1 MARSPLRLA
10 SLALLAAAAGAGLWF
25 AMGRRANSPRFPGA
39 HAILLSIDTLR
50 RDALTSYGAP
60 PSATPALARLAADGV
75 VVEQAIAASNYT
87 APSHATMLTGA
98 SPRVHGVLNTHKSSP
113 RPIPPELPT
122 LADRLR
128 AAGYATYGDSDRG
141 YVSKAFGFDR
151 GFDTW
156 REEQTGLRPK
166 IDGAIRFLESL
177 PPGKPGFVFLHTYET
192 HAPYLPT
199 EEELDRLSARFRDAH
214 IAPRV
219 LRRILRN
226 EEADAENHGDL
237 FEDAFHFRPEDIAF
251 LRAVYAS
258 KVREADAAVGALHA
272 QLSERGLLD
281 KTVWVV
287 TSDHGEEFKEHGSW
301 QHQTVFDPVARVPLL
316 VRLPGALHAGSRRDV
331 VFPAIS
337 LAPTLL
343 DLLGIAPPENLEGYS
358 LASDLA
364 GSRGAPTDAAHC
376 VNYHSEAW
384 VGTAVRSP
392 RSKVIAPAP
401 GTSGAPEAYDLAAD
415 PEEKDPQKIGS
426 EDSKRLMVEL
436 ARTLTLW
443 EALRGRFNPPANTAP
458 LDEQA
463 LEQLR
468 GLGYGK

>member
-10 SLALLAAAAGAGLWF
+10 TIALLAAAAGGGLWY
-25 AMGRRANSPRFPGA
+25 ALGRRTKAPRFPGA

-50 RDALTSYGAP
+50 RDALSCYGAP
-60 PSATPALARLAADGV
+60 PSATPALAKLAADGV
-75 VVEQAIAASNYT
+75 AFEQAIAASNYT

-98 SPRVHGVLNTHKSSP
+98 SPRVHGVINTHKSSP
-113 RPIPPELPT
+113 RLIPPELPT
-122 LADRLR
+122 LAERLR

-141 YVSKAFGFDR
+141 YVSKSFGFNR

-156 REEQTGLRPK
+156 KEEQTGLQPK
-166 IDGAIRFLESL
+166 IDGAVRFLASL
-177 PPGKPGFVFLHTYET
+177 PQGKPGFVFLHTYET

-199 EEELDRLSARFRDAH
+199 EEELDRLSARFRNAH

-219 LRRILRN
+219 LRRMLRK
-226 EEADAENHGDL
+226 EDADAQNHGDL
-237 FEDAFHFRPEDIAF
+237 FEDAFHFKAEDIEF

-258 KVREADAAVGALHA
+258 KVREADTAVGALAA
-272 QLSERGLLD
+272 QLSERGLLE
-281 KTVWVV
+281 KTVWIV

-316 VRLPGALHAGSRRDV
+316 MRMPGALHAGARRDV

-358 LASDLA
+358 LAAELA
-364 GSRGAPTDAAHC
+364 GAGDAPPDAAHC

-384 VGTAVRSP
+384 VGTAVRSQ
-392 RSKVIAPAP
+392 RAKVIAPAP
-401 GTSGAPEAYDLAAD
+401 GAQGAPEAYDLAAD
-415 PEEKDPQKIGS
+415 PEEKSPQKIGS
-426 EDSKRLMVEL
+426 EESKRLMVEL
-436 ARTLTLW
+436 ARTMALW
-443 EALRGRFNPPANTAP
+443 EALRGRFKPPADTAP